1 MYVCVYTYIYNID
14 ILTHVMYYTCV
25 CVCMRIHVYTEY
37 TLRICGSIQR
47 QRERERERERE
58 GEREKERERE
68 REREPTTKCNYYLFE
83 VLIALGGY
91 DALRTRS
98 CAAVSSWS
106 GLHLVALC
114 LPETWFFLYWR
125 HQEQPVSCQRTDE
138 SRLPCVGAI
147 TSSCDMTA

>member
-1 MYVCVYTYIYNID
+1 MSPCMCVYVYIYIYLCMYVYIYID

-47 QRERERERERE
+47 QRERERES
-58 GEREKERERE
+58 
-68 REREPTTKCNYYLFE
+68 EPTTKCNYYLFE

-125 HQEQPVSCQRTDE
+125 HEEQPVSCQRTDE

-147 TSSCDMTA
+147 TSSCDMTV